1 LKTSVV
7 GSHCRIGEGAKLER
21 CIIMDHVSIGAGA
34 VVKDSII
41 ASNGQI
47 GNGCVI
53 DKCKAGPGYIF
64 EDDSK
69 VSREEVDRDW

>member
-1 LKTSVV
+1 
-7 GSHCRIGEGAKLER
+7 
-21 CIIMDHVSIGAGA
+21 MDHVSIGAGA

-47 GNGCVI
+47 GNGCAI